1 MDRNHTLLVCE
12 YMRSLKNYF
21 NRWSAIV
28 FIAALVVLSL
38 GAVLISLLLRGTS
51 PQGDIPTASFV
62 VIPAPTL
69 TQTPDPAVGA
79 TASTENEV
87 REGISKGS
95 VVQIHG
101 TEGAGLRLRSG
112 PGTDYGLKFVCMD
125 TELFEVKDGPVD
137 SDGYVWWY
145 LVSPYDENRSGW
157 AASAFLS
164 LVTGE

>member
-1 MDRNHTLLVCE
+1 M
-12 YMRSLKNYF
+12 
-21 NRWSAIV
+21 
-28 FIAALVVLSL
+28 
-38 GAVLISLLLRGTS
+38 ISLLLRDTS
-51 PQGDIPTASFV
+51 AQGDIPTASFV

-69 TQTPDPAVGA
+69 TQTPDPAITA
-79 TASTENEV
+79 TVSAVNEV
-87 REGISKGS
+87 RDGISKGS

-112 PGTDYGLKFVCMD
+112 PGTDYGLEFVGMD

-145 LVSPYDENRSGW
+145 LVSQYDENRSGW
-157 AASAFLS
+157 AASAYLS

>member
-1 MDRNHTLLVCE
+1 ME
-12 YMRSLKNYF
+12 IMRSLKNYF
-21 NRWSAIV
+21 NRWSAII
-28 FIAALVVLSL
+28 FIAALAALCL
-38 GAVLISLLLRGTS
+38 GAVVISLLLRDTS
-51 PQGDIPTASFV
+51 AQGDIPTASFV

-69 TQTPDPAVGA
+69 TQAPDPAITA
-79 TASTENEV
+79 TVSAVNEV
-87 REGISKGS
+87 RDGISKGS

-112 PGTDYGLKFVCMD
+112 PGTDYGLEFVGMD

-157 AASAFLS
+157 AASAYLS

>member
-1 MDRNHTLLVCE
+1 ME
-12 YMRSLKNYF
+12 IMRSLKNYF
-21 NRWSAIV
+21 NRWSAII
-28 FIAALVVLSL
+28 FIAALAALCL
-38 GAVLISLLLRGTS
+38 GAVVISLLLRDTS
-51 PQGDIPTASFV
+51 AQGDIPTASFV

-69 TQTPDPAVGA
+69 TQTPAPAITA
-79 TASTENEV
+79 TVSAVNEV
-87 REGISKGS
+87 RDGISKGS

-112 PGTDYGLKFVCMD
+112 PGTDYGLEFVGMD

-157 AASAFLS
+157 AASAYLS